1 MGKGLAVVTLAVL
14 LSIASSSVALIAEV
28 ALIFDLVVPVV
39 CRPVILNKMS
49 AVPLKATLGR
59 DIAHA

>member
-14 LSIASSSVALIAEV
+14 LSIASSSVALIGV